1 VGEGVAVLV
10 GDAVAVMN
18 LVRLGV
24 SVGRSMVAVGDG
36 DGEDVR
42 VITWT
47 TGGGYSL
54 AAETC
59 SVEQP
64 TRFKEI
70 IKKGRKW
77 IDRLTDKKTI

>member
-1 VGEGVAVLV
+1 VGEGVVVFV
-10 GDAVAVMN
+10 GDAVAVTN

-24 SVGRSMVAVGDG
+24 NVGSSIVAVRDG

-64 TRFKEI
+64 TRIMEI
-70 IKKGRKW
+70 IKKGRKR
-77 IDRLTDKKTI
+77 IDWLTDKKTI